1 MSSEL
6 DRLVYDWNRDGRA
19 QKAGYRMV
27 ELDDETLR
35 DGLQGPSVRN
45 PSLAVKKRLLHLMD
59 ALGIDTADIGLPGA
73 SDRARDEI
81 VELAR
86 ETTTL
91 VKLKPNQAIRTHRAD
106 VRAAIR
112 AAVASGVP
120 IETCAFIGSSP
131 IRRYAEDW
139 SLDAMLQSVEES
151 VTALAQEGLPVMFV
165 TEDTTRAD
173 PATLVALYETAIA
186 CGAKRICFS
195 DTVGHATP
203 DGVRNLLQFAR
214 DDIVRG
220 RDVKI
225 DFHGHNDRG
234 LGLINAL
241 AATELADRVHGCA
254 LGIGERVG
262 NSPMDQLLVN
272 LYLWGFI
279 DNDLSPLVE
288 YVQLVSE
295 ECGVEIPPS
304 YPMLGSD
311 AFRTA
316 TGVHAAAVVKAFRKN
331 DRALADRVYSG
342 VPASVIGREQRIE
355 IGPMSGESNVV
366 FWLEQRGYEPTR
378 ERIDRVMAAAKAS
391 DRLLTEG
398 QVRAAAEAVPE

>member
-1 MSSEL
+1 MTTEL
-6 DRLVYDWNRDGRA
+6 DELVYDWNRDGRA
-19 QKAGYRMV
+19 QRASYRMV

-45 PSLAVKKRLLHLMD
+45 PPTEVKKRLLHLMD
-59 ALGIDTADIGLPGA
+59 ALGIDSADIGLPGA
-73 SDRARDEI
+73 SERARSEI

-86 ETTTL
+86 ETTKL
-91 VKLKPNQAIRTHRAD
+91 RRLKPNQAVRTHRSD
-106 VRAAIR
+106 VQGAIR
-112 AAVASGVP
+112 AAVEAGVP
-120 IETCAFIGSSP
+120 IETATFIGSSP

-139 SLDAMLQSVEES
+139 SLDAMLKNVEES
-151 VTALAQEGLPVMFV
+151 VSALAQEGIPVMFV

-173 PATLVALYETAIA
+173 PATLVSLYETAIA

-203 DGVRNLLQFAR
+203 DGVRNLLKFAR

-234 LGLINAL
+234 LGLGNAL
-241 AATELADRVHGCA
+241 AATEFADRVHGCA

-279 DNDLSPLVE
+279 ERDLSPLVE
-288 YVQLVSE
+288 YVTLVAE
-295 ECGVEIPPS
+295 HCGVEVPPN
-304 YPMLGSD
+304 YPMVGSD

-316 TGVHAAAVVKAFRKN
+316 TGVHAAAVVKAFRKK

-355 IGPMSGESNVV
+355 VGPMSGESNVV

-378 ERIDRVMAAAKAS
+378 ERVDRVMAAAKAS
-391 DRLLTEG
+391 DRVLTEEE
-398 QVRAAAEAVPE
+398 VRAAADRG